1 MAEVVLSPNTANILQ
16 TFKEK
21 LNKEWKQKAA
31 CGRTYVLTDTLT
43 AWMMKLEIPELMTN
57 AARLLRAVYANDH
70 RQMFQEMTSH
80 RISNGDNCCLLV
92 FSMLLELGYGDLIDI
107 FQKVGIVDKSLASSD
122 YHYGQLRHEFKR
134 YHIPNIG
141 KIIDDVEK
149 NKWSFCPAP
158 IWPYAQKIFD
168 GGRWVLPFCKR
179 ERINEK
185 GGTADLW
192 QVLVQEEF
200 VPPNLRATISG
211 SKLRDKTFG
220 WVWLSR
226 FRCLYVTP
234 QCHTSA
240 NELSSVTKWL

>member
-1 MAEVVLSPNTANILQ
+1 
-16 TFKEK
+16 
-21 LNKEWKQKAA
+21 
-31 CGRTYVLTDTLT
+31 
-43 AWMMKLEIPELMTN
+43 MKLETPELMTN

-70 RQMFQEMTSH
+70 RQMFQEMSSN
-80 RISNGDNCCLLV
+80 RISVGDNRCLLV
-92 FSMLLELGYGDLIDI
+92 FSMLLELGHGDLIDI

-122 YHYGQLRHEFKR
+122 YHYGQLRHEFER

-141 KIIDDVEK
+141 KIIDGVEK

-158 IWPYAQKIFD
+158 IWPYAQKIFG

-185 GGTADLW
+185 GGTANLW
-192 QVLVQEEF
+192 QVLVREEF

-226 FRCLYVTP
+226 FHCLYVTL
-234 QCHTSA
+234 Q
-240 NELSSVTKWL
+240 